1 MLFIRAQ
8 AVIRADGFSSA
19 PNRNSAAWD
28 VISIATYSRGFES
41 VFLKKAPTL
50 AGPTPLSLAEL
61 EEQLDDILCA
71 ALSSRRSA
79 AAVAAGIAP
88 LSRPEQEFVL
98 AWAKVAAQNVAEL
111 GYQFTAQAPQALAV
125 LGRSGAEKWLLRA
138 LDAYDKEGLYPAC
151 AALKDLAGFKRASD
165 AAGEGVALT
174 EVARVLELFLRGLA
188 GRRLQLEPA
197 TDTWTDTE
205 TIFLPERIALYPAR
219 ERNFRLYKAIAVH
232 HWAQARYGTF
242 NLQLAAVLAGY
253 AVPERALAWFNLL
266 EAIRLENQIGRG
278 FPGLAA
284 LLAAFRPAL
293 AASLAAANARLARA
307 DSAVADSVSLL
318 REFYSQTPPQ
328 PFPYMGSLHPERAAE
343 VRGERIA
350 KERRALYTELAQLRL
365 TAQAERGEA
374 EAGEPELDVDSS
386 FDTLEF
392 ELQID
397 GEAVAPPEE
406 VAKLMRSI
414 IQDFGDIPEEY
425 LLASGPGAYAAEALP
440 PGEAAGELGETRA
453 AGGRLYDEWD
463 FRRRDYRK
471 EWCVLFESEMLA
483 GDPGYVAAV
492 RARYAGQI
500 AQLRR
505 RFEALRGEDRLA
517 RRQNE
522 GEDIDFD
529 AVVEAYADRR
539 SGIEASERL
548 FVQRRRIER
557 NIAVMFMVDMSGST
571 KGWINACEREA
582 LVLLC
587 EALEA
592 LGDRYAIYGFSGWT
606 RKRCDIYRIKTF
618 GESYGE
624 AVRGRIA
631 GIEPRDYTRMGVAI
645 RHLSGILNEV
655 EAKTRILFTLSDG
668 KPDDFHDGYRGDYGI
683 EDTRQALIEARQSGI
698 HPFCVTID
706 EEARDYLPHMY
717 GPANWVLIDD
727 AGQLPLKAA
736 EVYRRL
742 TS

>member
-1 MLFIRAQ
+1 MPF
-8 AVIRADGFSSA
+8 
-19 PNRNSAAWD
+19 
-28 VISIATYSRGFES
+28 
-41 VFLKKAPTL
+41 
-50 AGPTPLSLAEL
+50 SLAEL

-88 LSRPEQEFVL
+88 LARAEQEFVL
-98 AWAKVAAQNVAEL
+98 AWAQVAAQNVAEL
-111 GYQFTAQAPQALAV
+111 GYQFSAQAPQALA
-125 LGRSGAEKWLLRA
+125 LFGRSGTEKWLLRA

-151 AALKDLAGFKRASD
+151 AALKDLAGFRRASD

-188 GRRLQLEPA
+188 GRRLQLEA
-197 TDTWTDTE
+197 AVDTWTDTE
-205 TIFLPERIALYPAR
+205 TIFLPGRIATYPAR
-219 ERNFRLYKAIAVH
+219 EQNLRLFKAIAVH

-242 NLQLAAVLAGY
+242 NLELAPVLAGY
-253 AVPERALAWFNLL
+253 AVPERALAWLNLL
-266 EAIRLENQIGRG
+266 EALRLESQIGRG
-278 FPGLAA
+278 FPGLAV
-284 LLAAFRPAL
+284 LLAALRPAHP
-293 AASLAAANARLARA
+293 ASLAAANARLARA
-307 DSAVADSVSLL
+307 DSAVGDSVALL
-318 REFYSQTPPQ
+318 REFYSSAPPP
-328 PFPYMGSLHPERAAE
+328 PFAYMGSLHPERAAG

-350 KERRALYTELAQLRL
+350 KERRALYTGLEQLRL
-365 TAQAERGEA
+365 AAQAERGEA
-374 EAGEPELDVDSS
+374 EAGGAELEVDSS

-397 GEAVAPPEE
+397 GEAVAPPED

-414 IQDFGDIPEEY
+414 IQDFGEVPEEY

-440 PGEAAGELGETRA
+440 PDETAGDLAQTRA

-471 EWCVLFESEMLA
+471 DWCVLFESDVLA
-483 GDPGYVAAV
+483 GDPGYVGAV
-492 RARYAGQI
+492 RARYAGKI

-529 AVVEAYADRR
+529 AAVEAYADRK

-548 FVQRRRIER
+548 FVRRQRIER

-618 GESYGE
+618 GEHYGE

-631 GIEPRDYTRMGVAI
+631 GVEPRDYTRMGVAI
-645 RHLSGILNEV
+645 RHLSGILNRV

-706 EEARDYLPHMY
+706 EQARDYLPHMY
-717 GPANWVLIDD
+717 GPASWVLIDD
-727 AGQLPLKAA
+727 AGQLPLKTA
-736 EVYRRL
+736 EAYRRL